1 MSNHRTFYRRAA
13 ILIQRKG
20 WCQGHYTMHGAI
32 CTEQAVA
39 MAMGIQHR
47 QLPNQVFEELFAAS
61 VGNDK
66 SHRTLAEKREAF
78 YRWHDAT
85 HRTIDEIIE
94 MLVTLGAE
102 PDVMEEHEIDLPDV
116 APASQPPRR
125 KRTIRRHG
133 RQPSKAVTMASAT
146 C

>member
-1 MSNHRTFYRRAA
+1 MSNYRTFYRRAA

-47 QLPNQVFEELFAAS
+47 QLPNQVFEELFTAS

-78 YRWHDAT
+78 YRWHDAPQ
-85 HRTIDEIIE
+85 RTIDEIIQ
-94 MLVTLGAE
+94 MLVTLGTE
-102 PDVMEEHEIDLPDV
+102 PDATEEADITEPPQPQ
-116 APASQPPRR
+116 APPRR
-125 KRTIRRHG
+125 RRTIRRHG
-133 RQPSKAVTMASAT
+133 RQPSGAVTMAGAT